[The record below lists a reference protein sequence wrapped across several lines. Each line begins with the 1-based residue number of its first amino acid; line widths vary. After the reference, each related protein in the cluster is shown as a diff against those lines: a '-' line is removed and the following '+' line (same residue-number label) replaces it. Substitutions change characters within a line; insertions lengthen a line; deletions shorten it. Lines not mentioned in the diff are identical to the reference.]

1 MPFPSYRPFSSP
13 EDSRSARRSDES
25 HNRERERLIPFPAR
39 PASEAEPRARQLRRH
54 RPEPRGAE
62 RSSTP
67 RRPRRRRH
75 STPWLQRHALS
86 VAALSFLVALLSVG
100 FGVVQLLSRPE
111 PTAALMPISTP
122 EQSTVM
128 VAASVAPPVALS
140 MSTALPAAREI
151 QASARVI
158 EPDYMVV
165 EGDTL
170 GKIASRRN
178 TTVERI
184 QAFNNIADAR
194 ALRIGARLVIPPP
207 L

>member
-39 PASEAEPRARQLRRH
+39 PTSETESRARQVRRH
-54 RPEPRGAE
+54 RPEPRDGE
-62 RSSTP
+62 RSTTP

-86 VAALSFLVALLSVG
+86 LAALSFLAALLGLG
-100 FGVVQLLSRPE
+100 FGVVQMLSRPE
-111 PTAALMPISTP
+111 PTAALLPISST
-122 EQSTVM
+122 EQSTVL
-128 VAASVAPPVALS
+128 VAASVGPPVALS
-140 MSTALPAAREI
+140 LSTALPVAREI
-151 QASARVI
+151 QASARLI
-158 EPDYMVV
+158 EANYTVQA
-165 EGDTL
+165 GDTL
-170 GKIASRRN
+170 GRIASQYN

-184 QAFNNIADAR
+184 QAFNNITDAR